1 MESQQN
7 LSQQLGELLNHY
19 KLILTTAES
28 CTGGG
33 VSAAITDVAGSSA
46 WFDRAFI
53 TYSNEAKMEMLGVSE
68 ATLERFGA
76 VSEQTVVEMVEG
88 AIHNSNANVGVSIS
102 GIAGPGGGTE
112 LKPVGTV
119 CFAWADSIGW
129 KKVETLCLSGDRAQ
143 VRQQAVEHALK
154 VLYVELLAREI

>member
-1 MESQQN
+1 ME
-7 LSQQLGELLNHY
+7 LSAQLGSLLHAQR
-19 KLILTTAES
+19 LILTTAES

-33 VSAAITDVAGSSA
+33 VSAAVTDIAGSSA

-53 TYSNEAKMEMLGVSE
+53 TYSNEAKIEMLGVSA
-68 ATLERFGA
+68 ATLEQFGA

-88 AIHNSNANVGVSIS
+88 AIQNSNANIGVSIS
-102 GIAGPGGGTE
+102 GIAGPGGSTE

-119 CFAWADSIGW
+119 CFAWADSSDW
-129 KKVETLCLSGDRAQ
+129 KKVETVRFSGDRAQ

-154 VLYVELLAREI
+154 VLYVELSARSK

>member
-7 LSQQLGELLNHY
+7 LSQQLGELLNHH
-19 KLILTTAES
+19 KLVMTTAES

-33 VSAAITDVAGSSA
+33 VSAAITDIAGSSA

-53 TYSNEAKMEMLGVSE
+53 TYSNEAKMEMLGVSA
-68 ATLERFGA
+68 ATLEQFGA

-88 AIHNSNANVGVSIS
+88 AIQNSKANIGVSIS

-119 CFAWADSIGW
+119 CFAWADSSDW
-129 KKVETLCLSGDRAQ
+129 KKVETVCFSGDRAQ
-143 VRQQAVEHALK
+143 VRLQAVEHALK
-154 VLYVELLAREI
+154 VLYVELSARKK

>member
-1 MESQQN
+1 ME
-7 LSQQLGELLNHY
+7 LSAQLGSILHAQR
-19 KLILTTAES
+19 LILTTAES

-33 VSAAITDVAGSSA
+33 VSAAVTDIAGSSA

-53 TYSNEAKMEMLGVSE
+53 TYSNEAKMEMLGVSA
-68 ATLERFGA
+68 ATLEQFGA

-88 AIHNSNANVGVSIS
+88 AIQNSNANIGVSIS

-119 CFAWADSIGW
+119 CFAWADSSDW
-129 KKVETLCLSGDRAQ
+129 KKVETVCFSGDRAQ
-143 VRQQAVEHALK
+143 VRLQAVEHALK
-154 VLYVELLAREI
+154 VLYVELSARNK